1 MKNLNKIASALSS
14 AAVALLLLTACE
26 GAELYSF
33 DAPDWISEKADS
45 IANSKQGGGEE
56 QIEGLEEDVYQVGAS
71 DFSNGFWSAFTKYYV
86 IPDKQT
92 WYAQFNLTVNPDKVY
107 YKNFALVVA
116 TDDDRGGTAY
126 SEFGVLRY
134 DFTNDS
140 VAYNSQWG
148 GFPFKFSDSNVPFS
162 PVDNAD
168 EKTQQMNGRVTVTV
182 DRSQDNVFFVKM
194 TNGTVTK
201 TYTQPYAISPG
212 NNIRCFI
219 TVDGSYLN
227 FLASN
232 IEPIGGFTSAEDKQP
247 LSLEIAG
254 VPGEVLAGTS
264 MADAMANVT
273 GTVTFEQGVT
283 KNITAA
289 DLQFES
295 IPDFESVG
303 QKTLVALYN
312 KTFKGVNCDKPVM
325 AVKTINVVNEL
336 SAFTETVVV
345 PTPLT
350 IGAEDNSTGFWGA
363 HTENIKVGAKETK
376 VVNFTNYTSGV
387 ENWNNFCIVL
397 CKADNAEYAVVRADN
412 YGWGNGYAACTP
424 TMEGERDWAAWK
436 TAMDGAKVTAYITN
450 NGDGTADIKAVMVG
464 NDNKT
469 YTQQYK
475 GINTIDADDFY
486 FRFTVDG
493 CHLVFDS
500 QIGSTDNATA
510 FWGAH
515 STNVRVVARQTCTA
529 TFTNYTSGVENWNNF
544 CIVLCKA
551 DNTEYAVVRA
561 DNYGWG
567 NGYAACTPAMEGDRN
582 WPTWKAAMNGAKVTV
597 QVANKGDGTADVKAI
612 MHGSNG
618 VDYTQTYTGINT
630 IDPDDFYFRFTVD
643 HSYLVME

>member
-1 MKNLNKIASALSS
+1 MKNLNKIASVFSS
-14 AAVALLLLTACE
+14 AAVALLLLTGCE
-26 GAELYSF
+26 GGELYSL
-33 DAPDWISEKADS
+33 DAPDWISEKVDS

-86 IPDKQT
+86 IPDKGT
-92 WYAQFNLTVNPDKVY
+92 WHGQFNLTVNPDNVY

-116 TDDDRGGTAY
+116 TDADRGGSGY

-140 VAYNSQWG
+140 VAFNSQWG

-162 PVDNAD
+162 PINNVD
-168 EKTQQMNGRVTVTV
+168 EKAQQMNGRVTVTV
-182 DRSQDNVFFVKM
+182 DRSQDNLFFVKM

-212 NNIRCFI
+212 NDIRCFI

-247 LSLEIAG
+247 LQLEIAG
-254 VPGEVLAGTS
+254 VPGEVLVGTS
-264 MADAMANVT
+264 LSDAMVNVT
-273 GTVTFEQGVT
+273 GTVTFEEGVT
-283 KNITAA
+283 KKVTAA
-289 DLQFES
+289 DLQFEP
-295 IPDFESVG
+295 IPDFETIG
-303 QKTLVALYN
+303 QKTLVVVYN
-312 KTFKGVNCDKPVM
+312 KTFKGENCDKPVM
-325 AVKTINVVNEL
+325 AVKTVDVVKEL

-345 PTPLT
+345 PQPLV
-350 IGAEDNSTGFWGA
+350 IGATDNSTAFWGA
-363 HTENIKVGAKETK
+363 HTENIKISAMETK
-376 VVNFTNYTSGV
+376 VVSFTNYSSCA

-397 CKADNAEYAVVRADN
+397 CKDDNSEYAVVRADN

-424 TMEGERDWAAWK
+424 VMEEGRDFGVWK
-436 TAMDGAKVTAYITN
+436 PAMDGAKVTAYITN
-450 NGDGTADIKAVMVG
+450 NGDGTADVKAVMVG
-464 NDNKT
+464 NNNVT
-469 YTQQYK
+469 YTQEYK
-475 GINTIDADDFY
+475 GINTIDPDNFY

-500 QIGSTDNATA
+500 QIGAADCTTP

-515 STNVRVVARQTCTA
+515 STNVKVAARQTCTA
-529 TFTNYTSGVENWNNF
+529 NFTNYSSCAENWNNF
-544 CIVLCKA
+544 CVVLCKA
-551 DNTEYAVVRA
+551 DNSEYAVVRA

-567 NGYAACTPAMEGDRN
+567 NGYAACTPVMDDGRD

-597 QVANKGDGTADVKAI
+597 QVINKGDGTADVKAV

-643 HSYLVME
+643 NSYLVLE